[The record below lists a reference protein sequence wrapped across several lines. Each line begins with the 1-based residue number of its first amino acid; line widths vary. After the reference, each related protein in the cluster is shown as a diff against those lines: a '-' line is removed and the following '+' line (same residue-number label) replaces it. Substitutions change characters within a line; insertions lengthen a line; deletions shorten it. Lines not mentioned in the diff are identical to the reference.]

1 MKYITL
7 IILLIAST
15 ACFGQ
20 KKKLPSFKEVQ
31 RYNQT
36 NMALSALAAKN
47 ATHRVTG
54 DSVTLSVTELNE
66 ILQVLDDK
74 MLEAE
79 HKKVTYF
86 IQSAI
91 NRKKKK

>member
-1 MKYITL
+1 MKYLLI
-7 IILLIAST
+7 IILLIGST

-47 ATHRVTG
+47 ASHRVTG
-54 DSVTLSVTELNE
+54 DSITLSVADLNE
-66 ILQVLDDK
+66 ILQSLDDK
-74 MLEAE
+74 LLEAD